1 MPRKTSALE
10 TVVTQYRKAGKILD
24 LPEEIRLR
32 LEAPRKTLVVR
43 PVVLF
48 DDGHSE
54 RLLGWRSQ
62 HLQANVRG
70 PGKGGIR
77 FSLDATLE
85 EVEALAMLMTTKCA
99 VMGLKFGGAK
109 GAVVCDPQRL
119 SDAERYRIITNY
131 ERCIHPII
139 GPESD
144 IPAPDMGTGER
155 EMAWFAASYSRPGT
169 DDGSAV
175 VTGKPVLGGGTLGRV
190 EATGKGLYIVGREL
204 AAKQDMAIEGA
215 KVAIQGFGNV
225 GHVSADEFYKNGAV
239 IIAISD
245 IGGTIEDSGGIDPHE
260 IYRFVQEKRSEYFK
274 LPPMERSKVNPIEFG
289 VTVTAFPGIK
299 KKNKFSTDALF
310 AKCDI
315 AIAAATGGVLTG
327 KNAHKVRAKIF
338 LEGANEPVDADADQV
353 LKTTGVVDSP
363 DILANAG
370 GVTVSSYEHSQGM
383 DWEVWPIERVNEKL
397 EYDMKTAFNKVW
409 TLSQR
414 RGITLREAAN
424 LIGIGR
430 VAYASILNTPLAFPK
445 ELTELLREIGDP
457 VL

>member
-10 TVVTQYRKAGKILD
+10 TVVTQYQKAGKILN

-109 GAVVCDPQRL
+109 GAVVCDPERL
-119 SDAERYRIITNY
+119 SNIERYRIITNY

-204 AAKQDMAIEGA
+204 AAKQNMTIKGA

-239 IIAISD
+239 IVAISD
-245 IGGTIEDSGGIDPHE
+245 VGGTIEDRGGIDPYE
-260 IYRFVQEKRSEYFK
+260 VYRFIQEKRAEYLK
-274 LPPMERSKVNPIEFG
+274 LPPKERSKISPAEFG
-289 VTVTAFPGIK
+289 VTVTAFPGAKSIPS
-299 KKNKFSTDALF
+299 STAALF
-310 AKCDI
+310 VKCDI
-315 AIAAATGGVLTG
+315 AIAAATGGVLNSG
-327 KNAHKVRAKIF
+327 NARKVKAKIL
-338 LEGANEPVDADADQV
+338 LEGANEPTDIGADEIFKELRIIDA
-353 LKTTGVVDSP
+353 P
-363 DILANAG
+363 DILTNAG
-370 GVTVSSYEHSQGM
+370 GVTVSSYEHSQGK
-383 DWEVWPIERVNEKL
+383 DWETWPIERISEKL
-397 EYDMKTAFNKVW
+397 EYDMKTAFNKTW
-409 TLSQR
+409 TLAKNRS
-414 RGITLREAAN
+414 ISLREAAN